1 MQELRFVLIIVGAL
15 AIAALLFHGLWT
27 SKKEGKAKFGDKPL
41 GKLDNDSLDE
51 AETIPNRSFAPEDDF
66 EIIRKERKEPDF
78 AVSPSATDPL
88 IDSDPLSAPQQKDA
102 HEDEI
107 ELNDLPSFSV
117 EDPIEVK
124 GDLELVEEEKVVE
137 PEVPSFELTDEQ
149 KENHAGFKEQY
160 GSFEKASDAVA
171 DPLLS
176 SEGLTPSEPFIG
188 KEVVAAQSVTSVE
201 ETKLDKDANLTG
213 EAQLGDEV
221 NLADES
227 KLDEKVHSDE
237 DLGLEVIVLNVH
249 CAGEIPFV
257 GTELFRSM
265 ENNGLAYGEM
275 SIYHCFA
282 QASDE
287 PKVIFSVANMM
298 QPGTLEHDDPADFT
312 TKGISFFMTLPC
324 YGQADQNFNVMLSAA
339 QKIADDM
346 GGNVLDE
353 SRNLMT
359 PNRLSDYRKQI
370 RDFMTAANA

>member
-88 IDSDPLSAPQQKDA
+88 IDSDPLTAPQVKEV
-102 HEDEI
+102 HEDDI

-117 EDPIEVK
+117 EDPIKVESEPE
-124 GDLELVEEEKVVE
+124 ELKEEKVIE

-160 GSFEKASDAVA
+160 GSFEETSETVDEPLVPNETFTPGEPVVA
-171 DPLLS
+171 
-176 SEGLTPSEPFIG
+176 
-188 KEVVAAQSVTSVE
+188 KEVVTPQSAPVE
-201 ETKLDKDANLTG
+201 EAK
-213 EAQLGDEV
+213 
-221 NLADES
+221 
-227 KLDEKVHSDE
+227 SDE
-237 DLGLEVIVLNVH
+237 ELGLEVIVLNVH

-265 ENNGLAYGEM
+265 ENNGLTYGEM

-370 RDFMTAANA
+370 RDFMTASNA

>member
-78 AVSPSATDPL
+78 AVSPSETDPL
-88 IDSDPLSAPQQKDA
+88 IDSDPLTAPQTKEVI
-102 HEDEI
+102 EDDI

-117 EDPIEVK
+117 KEEPVQIESEPEDIQK
-124 GDLELVEEEKVVE
+124 ATE

-149 KENHAGFKEQY
+149 KESHAGFQEQY
-160 GSFEKASDAVA
+160 GSFEEASDSVTE
-171 DPLLS
+171 PLAP
-176 SEGLTPSEPFIG
+176 SELLTPSEPLVS
-188 KEVVAAQSVTSVE
+188 KEVVAPQNAAPVE
-201 ETKLDKDANLTG
+201 EAKP
-213 EAQLGDEV
+213 DE
-221 NLADES
+221 E
-227 KLDEKVHSDE
+227 
-237 DLGLEVIVLNVH
+237 LGLEVIVLNVH
-249 CAGEIPFV
+249 CAGELPFV

-265 ENNGLAYGEM
+265 ENNGLTYGEM

-282 QASDE
+282 QSSDE

-324 YGQADQNFNVMLSAA
+324 YGQADQNFNVMLSTA

-370 RDFMTAANA
+370 RDFMTATNA

>member
-78 AVSPSATDPL
+78 AVSPSETDPL
-88 IDSDPLSAPQQKDA
+88 IDSDPLTAPQTKEVI
-102 HEDEI
+102 EDDI

-117 EDPIEVK
+117 KEEPIQIESEPEDIQEAT
-124 GDLELVEEEKVVE
+124 E

-149 KENHAGFKEQY
+149 KESHAGFQEQY
-160 GSFEKASDAVA
+160 GSFEEASDSVTE
-171 DPLLS
+171 PLAP
-176 SEGLTPSEPFIG
+176 SESLTPSEPLVS
-188 KEVVAAQSVTSVE
+188 KEVVAPQSSAPVE
-201 ETKLDKDANLTG
+201 EAKP
-213 EAQLGDEV
+213 DE
-221 NLADES
+221 E
-227 KLDEKVHSDE
+227 
-237 DLGLEVIVLNVH
+237 LGLEVIVLNVH

-265 ENNGLAYGEM
+265 ENNGLTYGEM

-282 QASDE
+282 QSSDE

-370 RDFMTAANA
+370 RDFMTATNA

>member
-78 AVSPSATDPL
+78 AVSPSETDPL
-88 IDSDPLSAPQQKDA
+88 IDSDPLTAPQTKEVI
-102 HEDEI
+102 EDDI

-117 EDPIEVK
+117 KEEPVQIES
-124 GDLELVEEEKVVE
+124 EPENIQEATE

-149 KENHAGFKEQY
+149 KESHAGFQEQY
-160 GSFEKASDAVA
+160 GSFEEASDSATE
-171 DPLLS
+171 PLAP
-176 SEGLTPSEPFIG
+176 SESLTPSEPLVS
-188 KEVVAAQSVTSVE
+188 KEVVAPQSAAPVE
-201 ETKLDKDANLTG
+201 EAKP
-213 EAQLGDEV
+213 DE
-221 NLADES
+221 E
-227 KLDEKVHSDE
+227 
-237 DLGLEVIVLNVH
+237 LGLEVIVLNVH

-265 ENNGLAYGEM
+265 ENNGLTYGEM

-282 QASDE
+282 QSSDE

-370 RDFMTAANA
+370 RDFMTATNA

>member
-1 MQELRFVLIIVGAL
+1 MQELRFVLIVVGAL

-41 GKLDNDSLDE
+41 GKLDNDSLDD
-51 AETIPNRSFAPEDDF
+51 AETIPNRSFAPEDNF

-78 AVSPSATDPL
+78 AVSPSAADPL
-88 IDSDPLSAPQQKDA
+88 IDSDPLTAPQPKEEQQD
-102 HEDEI
+102 DI

-117 EDPIEVK
+117 EDPIKVDSEP
-124 GDLELVEEEKVVE
+124 EHVEQAVE

-149 KENHAGFKEQY
+149 KESHAGFKEQY
-160 GSFEKASDAVA
+160 GSFEEVAAEQVEEPVVASEPMASQQTFTV
-171 DPLLS
+171 
-176 SEGLTPSEPFIG
+176 SEPFAA
-188 KEVVAAQSVTSVE
+188 KESVAPQAAAPVE
-201 ETKLDKDANLTG
+201 ETK
-213 EAQLGDEV
+213 QDE
-221 NLADES
+221 E
-227 KLDEKVHSDE
+227 
-237 DLGLEVIVLNVH
+237 LGLEVIVLNVH
-249 CAGEIPFV
+249 CAGELPFV

-265 ENNGLAYGEM
+265 ENNGLTYGEM

-282 QASDE
+282 QSADE

-370 RDFMTAANA
+370 RDFMSAANA

>member
-88 IDSDPLSAPQQKDA
+88 IDSDPLTAPQVKEV
-102 HEDEI
+102 HEDDI

-117 EDPIEVK
+117 EDPIKVESEPE
-124 GDLELVEEEKVVE
+124 ELKEEKVIE

-160 GSFEKASDAVA
+160 GSFEETSETVDEPLVPNETFTPGEPVVA
-171 DPLLS
+171 
-176 SEGLTPSEPFIG
+176 
-188 KEVVAAQSVTSVE
+188 KEVVTPQSAPVE
-201 ETKLDKDANLTG
+201 EAK
-213 EAQLGDEV
+213 
-221 NLADES
+221 
-227 KLDEKVHSDE
+227 SDE
-237 DLGLEVIVLNVH
+237 ELGLEVIVLNVH

-265 ENNGLAYGEM
+265 ENNGLTYGEM

-282 QASDE
+282 QANDE

-298 QPGTLEHDDPADFT
+298 QSGTLEHDDPADFT

-370 RDFMTAANA
+370 RDFMTASNA

>member
-51 AETIPNRSFAPEDDF
+51 AETLPNRSFAPEDDF

-88 IDSDPLSAPQQKDA
+88 IDSDPLTAPQVKEA

-117 EDPIEVK
+117 EDPIKVEDELEVLK
-124 GDLELVEEEKVVE
+124 EEKVVE

-160 GSFEKASDAVA
+160 GSFEEASDAVT

-188 KEVVAAQSVTSVE
+188 KEVVAAQSGISVE
-201 ETKLDKDANLTG
+201 ETKLDKAANLAE
-213 EAQLGDEV
+213 EA
-221 NLADES
+221 NLAGGT
-227 KLDEKVHSDE
+227 KLDEAAKLDDKNSSDE
-237 DLGLEVIVLNVH
+237 DLGLDVIVLNVH

-370 RDFMTAANA
+370 RDFMTSANA